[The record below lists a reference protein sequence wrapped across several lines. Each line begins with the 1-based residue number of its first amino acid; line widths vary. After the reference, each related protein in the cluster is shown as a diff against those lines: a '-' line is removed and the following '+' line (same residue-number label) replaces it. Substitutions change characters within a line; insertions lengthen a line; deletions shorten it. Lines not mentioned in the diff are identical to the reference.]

1 MTYFFSFHFGKVF
14 VVVIL
19 LLLFGVFFG
28 GFFYKQ
34 VFCSDKEIMFKEIFI
49 GKNCQSIAASFFT
62 AFILLDDFFIY
73 RFIVFF
79 NYIKGN

>member
-1 MTYFFSFHFGKVF
+1 
-14 VVVIL
+14 
-19 LLLFGVFFG
+19 
-28 GFFYKQ
+28 
-34 VFCSDKEIMFKEIFI
+34 MFKEIFI

-62 AFILLDDFFIY
+62 AFILLDDFVIY